1 MINKLADLHATI
13 SRNSC
18 DIAVITESWLSP
30 HIPDDLI
37 GLPNFAAIRRDRP
50 ENQRGGGLCTY
61 INNNL
66 NFLELAHLSDPQF
79 ETQWFLLKP
88 NRLPRGINSIIMVT
102 VYHPPQ
108 NKDNLLRNHLFQSLD
123 TALTEFPNAGIII
136 LGDFNQF
143 KPGSLCSSF
152 KLKKLVNK
160 PTRGVNILDQAY
172 STLLQYYN
180 EALILPPIGMSDH
193 LSVLLNPKKLS
204 SLPQPTKRI
213 LRRDSRPSNKHK
225 LFTKLS
231 QTNWTPLYYTTSCN
245 DKVSLFTEIISQA
258 MDSTLPMRNIKIHPS
273 DKPWINPEIK
283 DYISK
288 RQRAWLI
295 GHTQIYTFYRNKVNK
310 LCKNAR
316 RTYFTKRILNT
327 QDTNP
332 KKWWSNIKQLAGFA
346 KSPGVPS
353 LFHNGVFKRGVELAD
368 TIAESF
374 CKVTKDILP
383 LKFTRL
389 PVLTIPDEFIIITS
403 QQVEYELSQINTQK
417 SSGPDEIPNWLLK
430 TCAPLISDPISSIF
444 NSSIAQGFLPNDWK
458 SADVLAIPKIPKP
471 KSVDEDLRPISL
483 TSVLSKILE
492 RFVFRWLSQYV
503 WPHIDHYQYGNIK
516 NSSTTHALI
525 HLIHH
530 WLAALE
536 TPGNTIRSC
545 MIDFSKAFDR
555 VDHNI
560 LLAKLLNFNV
570 PNILMNWCANFLEHR
585 HFRVKMGKLKSD
597 WKEINAGVPQ
607 GTILAPFF
615 FLIMINDLTTTLP
628 LYKYV
633 DDCTAYEIISRS
645 TNNATLQTDL
655 NNVNT
660 WTETNNMRLNVKKTK
675 EFRVSFLKTP
685 VIPDQLTINN
695 IPLDIVKSFKL
706 LGITIT
712 SDLTWNI
719 HVDNI
724 CAKASNRLYALR
736 ILKRNG
742 VPVANLLTIFCTF
755 IRPVLE
761 YACQV
766 WHTSLPSTLSDQIE
780 HVQKRALKIVYPH
793 LSYTASLGQSRLITL
808 QERRENQ
815 CLSLY
820 KSVLNHDNKLH
831 ELLPDPVNNKDHL
844 RNPRKYPLFKCRTER
859 FKNSFIPYCVNKWDT
874 IKSTH
879 SN

>member
-1 MINKLADLHATI
+1 MINKLVDLHATI
-13 SRNSC
+13 LTNSC
-18 DIAVITESWLSP
+18 DIAVITESWLSL

-123 TALTEFPNAGIII
+123 TALAEFPNAGIII

-160 PTRGVNILDQAY
+160 PTRGANILDQAY
-172 STLLQYYN
+172 STLSQYYN

-193 LSVLLNPKKLS
+193 LSVLLNSKELS
-204 SLPQPTKRI
+204 SLPQPTERI
-213 LRRDSRPSNKHK
+213 LRRDSRPSNKHE
-225 LFTKLS
+225 LFIKLS
-231 QTNWTPLYYTTSCN
+231 RTNWSPLYYTTSCN

-283 DYISK
+283 DCISK

-295 GHTQIYTFYRNKVNK
+295 GHTQMYTFYRNKVNK
-310 LCKNAR
+310 LCKKAR
-316 RTYFTKRILNT
+316 RTYFIKRILNT

-346 KSPGVPS
+346 KSSGVSS

-374 CKVTKDILP
+374 CKVTKNIPP
-383 LKFTRL
+383 LKFNRL
-389 PVLTIPDEFIIITS
+389 PVLTTPDEFIITS

-444 NSSIAQGFLPNDWK
+444 NSSIAQGFLPNVWK

-492 RFVFRWLSQYV
+492 RFVFRWLSHYV

-560 LLAKLLNFNV
+560 LLAKLSNFNV

-607 GTILAPFF
+607 GTILAPLF

-645 TNNATLQTDL
+645 TNNVTLQTDL
-655 NNVNT
+655 NSVNT

-719 HVDNI
+719 HADNT
-724 CAKASNRLYALR
+724 CAKASKRLYALR

-742 VPVANLLTIFCTF
+742 VPVADLLTIFCTF

-793 LSYTASLGQSRLITL
+793 LSYSASLDQSRLTTL

-844 RNPRKYPLFKCRTER
+844 RDPRKYPLFKCRTER

-874 IKSTH
+874 IK
-879 SN
+879 